1 MKIREIKPSVQ
12 IRKQAEML
20 VVKDEQIRLLEHQ
33 NELLRKQ
40 VFGESSERKVDD
52 DGSQTNLFAEQ
63 VAALTEDG
71 ITTDPIPTETE
82 TDSKGNK
89 TRNPISSKLK
99 RVKTTLDLSEEEKA
113 CPICGEPMDLI
124 GEDRT
129 EKLEY
134 QRAVLF
140 VSLLLRPKYACKK
153 HPEAGVAQAELP
165 PQLINRGIPA
175 ASLVAWIIY
184 AKYFLHLP
192 LHRLEKLFNHCGCE
206 VKRQRMC
213 DWEQQVAEMLGPVIE
228 AMRRQI
234 DSSGY
239 VQMDETPLKVMKD
252 QSDGKL
258 ATGYFWPRS
267 DGRQVIFEYDPSRA
281 GKNATEFLKNF
292 SGYLQTDGY
301 SSYDNV
307 ALRPDI
313 IHLACWAH
321 ARRKFVEAESQDKK
335 FCSVIVAKIRELYA
349 IERAAKIQWEQIDL
363 DSVGESE
370 DAINQKKY
378 AARFMMRLKGK
389 AGDKV
394 TALFKLLED
403 NQFNYTPQD
412 PVYKA
417 IAYVIK
423 RKELFITYLYD
434 GRLEID
440 NNQIENR
447 IRPIT
452 LGRKNWLFAGSQSG
466 AKKIGIMASFVGSA
480 IMLGVDLYEY
490 LLWLLEKLPAASTLE
505 DFKALTPL
513 SYRRSLHDSK

>member
-1 MKIREIKPSVQ
+1 MKIREIKPA
-12 IRKQAEML
+12 ITIKRQAE
-20 VVKDEQIRLLEHQ
+20 KIRFLEHQ

-40 VFGESSERKVDD
+40 LFGESSERKVED

-71 ITTDPIPTETE
+71 ISSDPIPAETE
-82 TDSKGNK
+82 TDSKGKK
-89 TRNPISSKLK
+89 TRKPLPSKLK
-99 RVKTTLDLSEEEKA
+99 RIDTVIDLSEEEKL
-113 CPICGEPMDLI
+113 CPICNEPMDLI

-134 QRAVLF
+134 IRA
-140 VSLLLRPKYACKK
+140 LLLVSAFIRPKYACKK

-165 PQLINRGIPA
+165 PQLIEKGIPA
-175 ASLVAWIIY
+175 ASLVAYIIY

-192 LHRLEKLFNHCGCE
+192 LHRLEKMFSHYGCDI
-206 VKRQRMC
+206 KRQRMC
-213 DWEQQVAEMLGPVIE
+213 DWEQHVASLLVPVLE
-228 AMRRQI
+228 AMRRQV
-234 DSSGY
+234 DSSGSI
-239 VQMDETPLKVMKD
+239 QMDETPFKVMKD

-258 ATGYFWPRS
+258 ATGYFWARS
-267 DGRQVIFEYDPSRA
+267 DGKQVIFEYDPSRA
-281 GKNATEFLKNF
+281 GKNAVEFLKDF
-292 SGYLQTDGY
+292 SGFLQTDGY
-301 SSYDNV
+301 SCYDTV
-307 ALRPDI
+307 SLREDI

-349 IERAAKIQWEQIDL
+349 IERAAKIEWDRIDKEFPH
-363 DSVGESE
+363 ESE
-370 DAINQKKY
+370 EILEQKKY

-389 AGDKV
+389 AGQKV
-394 TALFKLLED
+394 TDLFALLEA

-412 PVYKA
+412 PVRKA

-440 NNQIENR
+440 NNGIENR

-466 AKKIGIMASFVGSA
+466 AKKIATMASLTGSA
-480 IMLGVDLYEY
+480 AMLGIDPYEY
-490 LLWLLEKLPAASTLE
+490 LHWLLTELPETTDYES
-505 DFKALTPL
+505 LTPL
-513 SYRRSLHDSK
+513 SYKRSQTQSA